1 MVRHRVNLRGCRH
14 GWHLSHTPP
23 ERSCIVISVQN
34 LELRAGARLLME
46 EVTFR
51 IDKGDKIGLV
61 GRNGAGKTTWRL
73 ITPLVVQTVDYAQ
86 KTGDALAAR
95 GLDE

>member
-1 MVRHRVNLRGCRH
+1 M
-14 GWHLSHTPP
+14 
-23 ERSCIVISVQN
+23 ISVQN

-61 GRNGAGKTTWRL
+61 GRNGAGKTTMTKVLAGLNYRRMAPL
-73 ITPLVVQTVDYAQ
+73 PVLVQSATCRRTP
-86 KTGDALAAR
+86 KWMI
-95 GLDE
+95 

>member
-1 MVRHRVNLRGCRH
+1 M
-14 GWHLSHTPP
+14 
-23 ERSCIVISVQN
+23 IAVQN

-61 GRNGAGKTTWRL
+61 GRNGAGKTTMTKVL
-73 ITPLVVQTVDYAQ
+73 AGLTLPADGTVTRSGEIGYLPCRRCDRSYGRYACC
-86 KTGDALAAR
+86 G
-95 GLDE
+95 